1 MMNRAQLVA
10 AIAKDVGGTKSSV
23 DRVLGSLITHV
34 TRMLKKGERVTFV
47 GFGTF
52 VVSRR
57 RTRLGRDPRS
67 GAVIKIPGR
76 RVPRFA
82 PGSELKDAVK

>member
-1 MMNRAQLVA
+1 MNRAQLVA
-10 AIAKDVGGTKSSV
+10 AIARDVGSTKSSV
-23 DRVLGSLITHV
+23 DRVLGSLIGQV

-57 RTRLGRDPRS
+57 RTRMGRDP
-67 GAVIKIPGR
+67 
-76 RVPRFA
+76 
-82 PGSELKDAVK
+82 LKDAVK

>member
-1 MMNRAQLVA
+1 MNRAQLVA
-10 AIAKDVGGTKSSV
+10 AIARDTGTTKSSV
-23 DRVLGSLITHV
+23 DRVLAALIAQV
-34 TRMLKKGERVTFV
+34 TRTLKKGERVTFV

-57 RTRLGRDPRS
+57 RTRLGRDPRT

-82 PGSELKDAVK
+82 PGTELREAVR

>member
-1 MMNRAQLVA
+1 MNRAQLVA
-10 AIAKDVGGTKSSV
+10 NIAAALGMTKASV
-23 DRVLGSLITHV
+23 DRVLGVMVEQITR
-34 TRMLKKGERVTFV
+34 TLRKGERVTFV

-57 RTRLGRDPRS
+57 RSRTGSHPHTQ
-67 GAVIKIPGR
+67 APIKIPGR

-82 PGSELKDAVK
+82 PGKELKEAIK

>member
-1 MMNRAQLVA
+1 MNRAQLVA
-10 AIAKDVGGTKSSV
+10 AIAKDTGTTKSSV
-23 DRVLGSLITHV
+23 DRVLAALIAQV
-34 TRMLKKGERVTFV
+34 TRTLRKGERVTFV

-57 RTRLGRDPRS
+57 RTRLGRDPRT
-67 GAVIKIPGR
+67 GAVIKIPSR

-82 PGSELKDAVK
+82 PGTELREAVR

>member
-1 MMNRAQLVA
+1 MNRAQLVA
-10 AIAKDVGGTKSSV
+10 AIAKDVGATKSSV
-23 DRVLGSLITHV
+23 DRVLAALTAQITR
-34 TRMLKKGERVTFV
+34 TLKKGERVTFV

-82 PGSELKDAVK
+82 PGTELKEAVH